1 MKYMSKCGSK
11 QVYNYRNAQRLQAR
25 RSPERNILQPFSP
38 AGVMMRLPRL
48 QLNTI
53 IILPVS
59 EIVIFE
65 DASHQHHLE
74 KTDEYLKVVR
84 NFIDKAEKRQMFTP
98 LKTPIPLK

>member
-1 MKYMSKCGSK
+1 MGPSKFTITGTLK
-11 QVYNYRNAQRLQAR
+11 GYKREDRLKEI
-25 RSPERNILQPFSP
+25 SSQPFSP